1 MTDNNKDWFLRALK
15 DGMTKADYWEAQ
27 ADMWHQNYKDAID
40 EIEWLRNV
48 VLEIAYQSRQGNNV
62 EAMDI
67 AAIIAEA
74 AVQQKESE

>member
-1 MTDNNKDWFLRALK
+1 MTDNNKDWFLRAPK

>member
-1 MTDNNKDWFLRALK
+1 MTDNNKDWFLRAPK

-27 ADMWHQNYKDAID
+27 AVMWNQNYKDAVD

-48 VLEIAYQSRQGNNV
+48 FLEIVYQIRQGNNV

>member
-1 MTDNNKDWFLRALK
+1 MTDNNKDWFLRAPK

-27 ADMWHQNYKDAID
+27 ADMWHQNYKDAVD

>member
-1 MTDNNKDWFLRALK
+1 MTDNNKDWFLRAPK

-27 ADMWHQNYKDAID
+27 ADMWHQNYKDAVD

-48 VLEIAYQSRQGNNV
+48 VLEIVYQIRQGNNV

>member
-1 MTDNNKDWFLRALK
+1 MTDNNKDWFLREFK

-27 ADMWHQNYKDAID
+27 AVMWNQNYKDAVD
-40 EIEWLRNV
+40 EIEWLRKV
-48 VLEIAYQSRQGNNV
+48 VLEIIYQIRQGNNV
-62 EAMDI
+62 EAKDI

>member
-1 MTDNNKDWFLRALK
+1 MTDNNKDWFLRAFK

-27 ADMWHQNYKDAID
+27 ADMWHQNYKDAVD
-40 EIEWLRNV
+40 EIEWLRKV
-48 VLEIAYQSRQGNNV
+48 VLEIVYQIRQGNNV

-67 AAIIAEA
+67 AAPIAEA